1 MLFVVVNTVIHVN
14 KYQRISKYEYN
25 VLHYPG
31 IHGMTVYCQY
41 SMLTW

>member
-25 VLHYPG
+25 VLHHTG
-31 IHGMTVYCQY
+31 IHGNHSYGN
-41 SMLTW
+41 